1 MFPFSHHSPQYIFG
15 ATVHFSLN
23 GVCKAPFR
31 LIPEDSI
38 KDFDPFTSFLVDG
51 QPGCFYFLLF

>member
-1 MFPFSHHSPQYIFG
+1 MFPFSHHSPQ
-15 ATVHFSLN
+15 SLN